1 MIGGR
6 AVRHQAPARSVR
18 LAAAVVA
25 GCLAGLVVFAVTRM
39 SGRVLYAVVGGLA
52 GALALLVLD
61 WYRSAARLSEVK
73 VTVPQLSEFTFV
85 VNDDARQV
93 AWHLFVETVTRVST
107 QPLPDSDG
115 LIREALTSLYGLFAT
130 TRDALKA
137 SRPSIAVSGGH
148 TVEQLAIAM
157 LNRELRPF
165 LSAWHPRL
173 RAYEEEHPGQPE
185 SLWPECGT
193 CRAELRAVQRNLTG
207 YARSFARL
215 ADVRDAA
222 DIIGSTVGFDVRGG
236 TAHGPR

>member
-1 MIGGR
+1 
-6 AVRHQAPARSVR
+6 
-18 LAAAVVA
+18 
-25 GCLAGLVVFAVTRM
+25 M

-52 GALALLVLD
+52 GALVLLVLD
-61 WYRSAARLSEVK
+61 FYRSTARLSEVK

-107 QPLPDSDG
+107 QPLADGDG

-130 TRDALKA
+130 TRDTLKA

-173 RAYEEEHPGQPE
+173 RVYEEEHPGQPE
-185 SLWPECGT
+185 SLWPQCGT
-193 CRAELRAVQRNLTG
+193 CRTELRAVQRHLAG
-207 YARSFARL
+207 YAHSFARL
-215 ADVRDAA
+215 AGVRDAA
-222 DIIGSTVGFDVRGG
+222 DIIRATAGFDVSGGAARGPG
-236 TAHGPR
+236 GGAGRP